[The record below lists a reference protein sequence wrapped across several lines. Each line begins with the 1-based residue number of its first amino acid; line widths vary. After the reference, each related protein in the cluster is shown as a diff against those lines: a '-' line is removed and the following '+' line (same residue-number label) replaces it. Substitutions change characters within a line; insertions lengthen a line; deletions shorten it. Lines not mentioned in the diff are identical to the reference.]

1 VVLLVTVLFL
11 VIGLSVLFFGAHFLV
26 NGSSS
31 LAKRLSISEMAIGLT
46 VVAFGTSTPELMVN
60 IFSSSSGHSDI
71 VFGNIIGSNIFNIL
85 IILGISG
92 VIYPLTVQ
100 SNTVWKEIPFSFLAV
115 LLLFIL
121 ANDRILLHSSQNE
134 LSSLD
139 GLVFMGLFIVFL
151 VYVFGISCIVS
162 TDTLMVKV
170 YSPLKTVLFIVI
182 GFGCLFVGGK
192 LVIDNSILLAR
203 QLSVSEKLIAITIVA
218 GGTSLPELAASVVA
232 AYKKKCDIAIGN
244 IVGSN
249 IFNIFFILGICS
261 FMKGSPYNP
270 AFNLDLLVLFA
281 ATLVL
286 FVTMF
291 TGSSRRLDRWEAI
304 VFVVTY
310 IIYLIFLFH
319 RR

>member
-1 VVLLVTVLFL
+1 MGLLVTVLFL
-11 VIGLSVLFFGAHFLV
+11 VIGLCILFFGAHFLV
-26 NGSSS
+26 DGSSS
-31 LAKRLSISEMAIGLT
+31 LAKHLSISEMAIGLT
-46 VVAFGTSTPELMVN
+46 LVAFGTSTPELVVN
-60 IFSSSSGHSDI
+60 IFSSLSGHSEI

-92 VIYPLTVQ
+92 IMYPLTVQ
-100 SNTVWKEIPFSFLAV
+100 SNTVWKEIPFSLLAV
-115 LLLFIL
+115 LLLFVL
-121 ANDRILLHSSQNE
+121 VNDRMFFHSSQNQ
-134 LSSLD
+134 LSLLD
-139 GLVFMGLFIVFL
+139 GLTFIVLFIVFL
-151 VYVFGISCIVS
+151 VYVFGISRIIS
-162 TDTLMVKV
+162 TDTLAVKV
-170 YSPLKTVLFIVI
+170 YSPLKSALFIVI
-182 GFGCLFVGGK
+182 GFACLFVGGK

-203 QLSVSEKLIAITIVA
+203 QLVVSEKLIAITIVA
-218 GGTSLPELAASVVA
+218 GGTSLPELATSVVA
-232 AYKKKCDIAIGN
+232 SYKKKCDIAIGN

-249 IFNIFFILGICS
+249 IFNIFFILSVSS
-261 FMKGSPYNP
+261 FIKGSPYNP
-270 AFNLDLLVLFA
+270 ALNVDLLVLIA